1 MNINVGEKIRQFV
14 RKEPVTSVSFVL
26 AVISMF
32 FVHPDTEYLGYI
44 HWSTLSVL
52 LSLMLIT
59 SGLRSL
65 GVFKAVGQRLL
76 LRASSPRSIA
86 FILVGLCY
94 FLAPFIT
101 NDVSLITFVPFSIF
115 ILEMAN
121 LREYMIPILSL
132 QTIAAHMGSSI
143 SPIGNPHNLYLYNLS
158 GLSTGKF
165 MLRMLP
171 YFLVAG
177 ILLTIAILI
186 ITRNGRTDSYDK
198 SKIKLSN
205 IKKKDRATVILY
217 GILFIL
223 CILSVCH
230 IFNYYIVL
238 AIVVVA
244 VLFLDKSNFK
254 NPDYCLLFTFAF
266 LFIFVGNMSR
276 IEAIQNILCN
286 IVNGH
291 EIITTVLAS
300 QIISNVPA
308 SILIPNFTDKYMLVC
323 IAADIGGLGTLIASM
338 ANLIS
343 FKQYA
348 LLKNSS
354 IRKYIIGFTIIN
366 VAFLIPLT
374 VLALIIK

>member
-32 FVHPDTEYLGYI
+32 FVHPDTEYVGYI

-94 FLAPFIT
+94 FLSPFIT

-121 LREYMIPILSL
+121 LREYVIPILSL

-158 GLSTGKF
+158 GLSTGEF

-186 ITRNGRTDSYDK
+186 ITRNGQTDSYDK

-217 GILFIL
+217 GVLFVL

-238 AIVVVA
+238 AIVVLA
-244 VLFLDKSNFK
+244 VFFLDKSNFK

-276 IEAIQNILCN
+276 IEAIQNLLCN

-354 IRKYIIGFTIIN
+354 IKKYIVGFTIIN

-374 VLALIIK
+374 ALALIIK

>member
-32 FVHPDTEYLGYI
+32 FVHPDTEYVEYI

-52 LSLMLIT
+52 LSLMLII

-65 GVFKAVGQRLL
+65 GVFRAVGQRLL

-177 ILLTIAILI
+177 ILLRIAILI

-244 VLFLDKSNFK
+244 VFFLDKSNFK

-276 IEAIQNILCN
+276 IEAIQSLLCN

-308 SILIPNFTDKYMLVC
+308 SILIPNFTNKYMLVC

-354 IRKYIIGFTIIN
+354 IRKYIVGFTIIN

-374 VLALIIK
+374 ALALIIQ